1 VTHKNIEARSAEAL
15 VATFV
20 QMSRSAELARVL
32 QRMRQ
37 RTLENRVRRTTDA
50 RELVQLQAKLDAQQ
64 SQAAVLEAATNRF
77 RYQAPNL
84 AQFAKAGLDMKDFE
98 RLGVRHVIEPSRLA
112 AEIEKVKLG
121 VSVPVPAMTPRQIER
136 RRGQGAQG
144 GEGAKPRTKR
154 AAAAAATKGTGKKKT
169 TGTHA
174 AAAPEPETAGE
185 PAKAAAPSEKPHP
198 RHARS
203 AHAARKRAP
212 RKRSHHK
219 KEDD

>member
-1 VTHKNIEARSAEAL
+1 MTNKNIEQRSAEAL

-50 RELVQLQAKLDAQQ
+50 RELVKLQVRLDAQQ
-64 SQAAVLEAATNRF
+64 SQSAVLEAATDRF

-84 AQFAKAGLDMKDFE
+84 AQFAKAGLTMQDFE
-98 RLGVRHVIEPSRLA
+98 RLGVRHVIDPSRLA

-136 RRGQGAQG
+136 RRGKHR
-144 GEGAKPRTKR
+144 AKPKASKGTTAR
-154 AAAAAATKGTGKKKT
+154 AAKTPPEQAAADAVEPPVTE
-169 TGTHA
+169 
-174 AAAPEPETAGE
+174 AAAP
-185 PAKAAAPSEKPHP
+185 KQKPHP
-198 RHARS
+198 RHARP
-203 AHAARKRAP
+203 AHPARKRTL

-219 KEDD
+219 KDDD

>member
-1 VTHKNIEARSAEAL
+1 VINKTIEVRSAEAL

-50 RELVQLQAKLDAQQ
+50 RELVKLQARLDAQQ
-64 SQAAVLEAATNRF
+64 SQAAVLEAATDRF

-84 AQFAKAGLDMKDFE
+84 AQFAKSGLTMQDFE
-98 RLGVRHVIEPSRLA
+98 RLGVRHVIEPNRLA
-112 AEIEKVKLG
+112 AEIQKVKLG

-136 RRGQGAQG
+136 RRGKGRRKSPA
-144 GEGAKPRTKR
+144 AKG
-154 AAAAAATKGTGKKKT
+154 AAAKA
-169 TGTHA
+169 
-174 AAAPEPETAGE
+174 
-185 PAKAAAPSEKPHP
+185 PAKAPAKRPETQAAAQPEPSEKPHA
-198 RHARS
+198 RHRGT
-203 AHAARKRAP
+203 AHPKRKRAP

-219 KEDD
+219 KDDE